1 LRFIDAKVPKGDVL
15 PDLPVILAVE
25 DEELL
30 QTVVHDALEEG
41 GFDVVIS
48 ASADEALTLF
58 HSGVAKYSALV
69 SDVNLK
75 GAKNGWELAR
85 EVREINPAFPV
96 VYVTGTAADEWA
108 SQGVPNSILLQKP
121 FAPAQLIT
129 AVSQLL
135 NTDGTTT

>member
-1 LRFIDAKVPKGDVL
+1 LRFKDAKVPKGDVL
-15 PDLPVILAVE
+15 PELPVILAVE

-58 HSGVAKYSALV
+58 HSEVAKYSALV

-85 EVREINPAFPV
+85 QVREIDPAFPV
-96 VYVTGTAADEWA
+96 VYITGAAADEWG

-121 FAPAQLIT
+121 FAPAQLVT
-129 AVSQLL
+129 AVYQLL
-135 NTDGTTT
+135 SSGGTTT

>member
-1 LRFIDAKVPKGDVL
+1 LRFRDAKFPKEDVL

-58 HSGVAKYSALV
+58 HSEVAKYSALV

-85 EVREINPAFPV
+85 QVREIDPAFPI
-96 VYVTGTAADEWA
+96 VYITGAAADEWA
-108 SQGVPNSILLQKP
+108 AQGVPNSILLEKP
-121 FAPAQLIT
+121 FAPAQLVT
-129 AVSQLL
+129 AVS
-135 NTDGTTT
+135 